1 MSKKT
6 HILSLHASWLLA
18 IAVVAT
24 AVVIAGGIYYSFYAR
39 RGATPAPSQSE
50 NVSGVSQLVITPE
63 AQDLGTLDYRKGIV
77 TTYFT
82 VENKGGSDLVI
93 TEMETSCGCTEA
105 SLIVNGKEGPRFGMR
120 GHGDWPTGWSAR
132 LKPGER
138 AQLKVTYD
146 PNAHGIYVGS
156 FDRIVLIRS
165 NDPEWPTKRL
175 RIFGSQ
181 KGG

>member
-1 MSKKT
+1 MSKKAHT
-6 HILSLHASWLLA
+6 LSLHASWLLA
-18 IAVVAT
+18 VAVVAT

-39 RGATPAPSQSE
+39 RGATLAPSQSD
-50 NVSGVSQLVITPE
+50 NVSGMPQLVITPE
-63 AQDLGTLDYRKGIV
+63 AQDLGTIDYRKGIV
-77 TTYFT
+77 TAHFI

-93 TEMETSCGCTEA
+93 TEMETSCGCTVA
-105 SLIVNGKEGPRFGMR
+105 SLIVNGEEGPRFGMR
-120 GHGDWPTGWSAR
+120 GHGAWPTGWSAK
-132 LKPGER
+132 LKPGEQ
-138 AQLKVTYD
+138 AQLKVAYD

-175 RIFGSQ
+175 RIFGYQ